1 MDYKAAFALGIPIA
15 VGLAGLGSAIG
26 LGIAVGAALDG
37 IARQPEALGK
47 IRQNMFLG
55 AALIEAIT
63 FIVMGFVFIIL
74 QRV

>member
-1 MDYKAAFALGIPIA
+1 MDYKAAFALAIPIA

-26 LGIAVGAALDG
+26 LGIAVGSALEAIG
-37 IARQPEALGK
+37 RQPEALGK

>member
-1 MDYKAAFALGIPIA
+1 MDYKAAFALAIPIA
-15 VGLAGLGSAIG
+15 VGLAGLGSAVG
-26 LGIAVGAALDG
+26 LGIAVGSALEAIG
-37 IARQPEALGK
+37 RQPEALGK

-63 FIVMGFVFIIL
+63 FIVMGFVFLIL

>member
-1 MDYKAAFALGIPIA
+1 MDYKAAFALAIPIA
-15 VGLAGLGSAIG
+15 VGLAGLGSAVG
-26 LGIAVGAALDG
+26 LGIAVGAALEAIG
-37 IARQPEALGK
+37 RQPEALGK

>member
-1 MDYKAAFALGIPIA
+1 MEYKAAFALAIPIA

-26 LGIAVGAALDG
+26 LGIAVGAALEG

>member
-1 MDYKAAFALGIPIA
+1 MDYKAAFALAIPIA
-15 VGLAGLGSAIG
+15 VGLAGLGSAVG
-26 LGIAVGAALDG
+26 LGIAVGSALEAIG
-37 IARQPEALGK
+37 RQPEALGK

>member
-26 LGIAVGAALDG
+26 LGIAVGAAWEG

>member
-15 VGLAGLGSAIG
+15 VGLAGLGSAVG
-26 LGIAVGAALDG
+26 LGIAVGAALEAIG
-37 IARQPEALGK
+37 RQPEALGK

-74 QRV
+74 ARV

>member
-1 MDYKAAFALGIPIA
+1 MDYKAAFALAIPIA

-26 LGIAVGAALDG
+26 LGIAVGSALEAIG
-37 IARQPEALGK
+37 RQPEALGK

-63 FIVMGFVFIIL
+63 FIVMGFVFLIL

>member
-1 MDYKAAFALGIPIA
+1 
-15 VGLAGLGSAIG
+15 LAGLGSAIG
-26 LGIAVGAALDG
+26 LGIAVGAALEG

-63 FIVMGFVFIIL
+63 FIVMGFVFILL
-74 QRV
+74 QRI

>member
-1 MDYKAAFALGIPIA
+1 MEYKAAFALAIPIA

-26 LGIAVGAALDG
+26 LGIAVGSALEAIG
-37 IARQPEALGK
+37 RQPEALGK

>member
-26 LGIAVGAALDG
+26 LGIAVGAALEG

-63 FIVMGFVFIIL
+63 FIVMGFVFILL
-74 QRV
+74 QRI

>member
-1 MDYKAAFALGIPIA
+1 MDYKAAFALAIPIA

-26 LGIAVGAALDG
+26 LGIAVGSALEAIG
-37 IARQPEALGK
+37 RQPEAMNK

-55 AALIEAIT
+55 CALIEAIT
-63 FIVMGFVFIIL
+63 FIVIGFVFVLL

>member
-1 MDYKAAFALGIPIA
+1 MDYRAAFALGIPIA

-26 LGIAVGAALDG
+26 LGIAVGAALEG